1 MSSIKEYFSEAA
13 QGIKSLVQ
21 GMMVT
26 GKELVTPK
34 ITEQYPENR
43 ATLQIADR
51 FRAELTLI
59 YDSEGRHKCIGCG
72 ICQMNCPNGTIQLTT
87 KMVELPDGKKKR
99 KLDKYMYD
107 LGSCTFCMLCV
118 TTCPQDALEFSN
130 DFEQATFTRGSLMK
144 QLNYRPEPKDDP
156 SVAAPAKPTA
166 DAERIARIK
175 AEALAKAAKIKAERE
190 AAAKAAAGGEPTE
203 KKEASPTVKQEKAEV
218 KPEVKAESK
227 PEAKAETIK
236 VKAEEKIETNPE
248 NKPHVKVD
256 IKEESGE
263 PKVEAKPE
271 ETKIENKPKVS
282 ETGEKSTDEPQA

>member
-1 MSSIKEYFSEAA
+1 MGSIKEYFSEAA
-13 QGIKSLVQ
+13 KGIKSLVD
-21 GMMVT
+21 GMIVT

-59 YDSEGRHKCIGCG
+59 YDEEGRHKCIGCG

-130 DFEQATFTRGSLMK
+130 DFEQATFTRDSLMK
-144 QLNYRPEPKDDP
+144 QLNYRPEPKEEAP
-156 SVAAPAKPTA
+156 AAPPKPA
-166 DAERIARIK
+166 IDPEKLARIK
-175 AEALAKAAKIKAERE
+175 AEALAKAAKIKAEKE
-190 AAAKAAAGGEPTE
+190 AAAKAQAEGKETAAEAP
-203 KKEASPTVKQEKAEV
+203 KEAAKEAPAETPKEAPNEKEAPKDEVSKTEEKA
-218 KPEVKAESK
+218 
-227 PEAKAETIK
+227 
-236 VKAEEKIETNPE
+236 
-248 NKPHVKVD
+248 
-256 IKEESGE
+256 
-263 PKVEAKPE
+263 
-271 ETKIENKPKVS
+271 
-282 ETGEKSTDEPQA
+282 

>member
-1 MSSIKEYFSEAA
+1 MGSIKEYFSEAA
-13 QGIKSLVQ
+13 KGFKSLVE
-21 GMMVT
+21 GMVVT

-59 YDSEGRHKCIGCG
+59 YDNEGRHKCIGCG

-87 KMVELPDGKKKR
+87 KMVDLPDGKKKR

-130 DFEQATFTRGSLMK
+130 DFEQATFTRDSLMK
-144 QLNYRPEPKDDP
+144 QLNYRPEPKDEP
-156 SVAAPAKPTA
+156 AAPPKPAMDPEKLAK
-166 DAERIARIK
+166 IK

-190 AAAKAAAGGEPTE
+190 AAGAQSGETKAETPKTE
-203 KKEASPTVKQEKAEV
+203 TVKE
-218 KPEVKAESK
+218 
-227 PEAKAETIK
+227 EAKAETQK
-236 VKAEEKIETNPE
+236 EAPKAESPKADAVKEAPKTEDKKE
-248 NKPHVKVD
+248 NL
-256 IKEESGE
+256 EE
-263 PKVEAKPE
+263 
-271 ETKIENKPKVS
+271 N
-282 ETGEKSTDEPQA
+282 